1 MELNSALDSNDYFM
15 SVAFLTTLRSEDSS
29 TKVGAC
35 IISKHGKIV
44 GLGYNKS
51 PGNISISWNKK
62 DDSHD
67 YLQSKYPDVLH
78 AEMDAILNKTCE
90 SLQDCTMYSL
100 VLPWNECAKLI
111 IESGIKKLVYYVDKF
126 STSKDKGYMDASKIL
141 FAKAKVICEKFVPR
155 QNDTAL
161 FLNRMENKQF
171 LGVVLMQLVH
181 FQITCRKFK
190 LTKFIENN

>member
-1 MELNSALDSNDYFM
+1 MELTSALNSNDYFM
-15 SVAFLTTLRSEDSS
+15 SVAFLTALRSEDPS

-35 IISKHGKIV
+35 IVSKHGKIV

-51 PGNISISWNKK
+51 PGNVSIPWNKK

-67 YLQSKYPDVLH
+67 YLHSKHPYVLH
-78 AEMDAILNKTCE
+78 TEMDAILNKTCE

-100 VLPWNECAKLI
+100 VWPWNECAKLI

-126 STSKDKGYMDASKIL
+126 STGKDKEYMDASKIL

-155 QNDTAL
+155 QNDTGL
-161 FLNRMENKQF
+161 FLNGMEKQTVF
-171 LGVVLMQLVH
+171 RGCFNAIGSFPNYM
-181 FQITCRKFK
+181 
-190 LTKFIENN
+190 